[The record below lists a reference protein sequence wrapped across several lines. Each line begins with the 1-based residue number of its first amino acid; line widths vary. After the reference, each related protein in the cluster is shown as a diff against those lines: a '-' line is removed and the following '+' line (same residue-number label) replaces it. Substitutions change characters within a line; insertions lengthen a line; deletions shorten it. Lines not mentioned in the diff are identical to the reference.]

1 MKIINFYF
9 LDYWGGWACFV
20 TSILM
25 IGALTALVGD
35 LASHFGC
42 WIGLKDAVTAISFVA
57 IGTSVP
63 GNNYLYLNKIKI
75 NYRYICFKS
84 ICCSR

>member
-1 MKIINFYF
+1 MSVPWKLMFAAIPPTGYYYFFFMNKIIFNLIYF

-20 TSILM
+20 TSIFM
-25 IGALTALVGD
+25 IGVLTALVGD

-42 WIGLKDAVTAISFVA
+42 WIGLKDAVTAISCVA

-63 GNNYLYLNKIKI
+63 G
-75 NYRYICFKS
+75 
-84 ICCSR
+84 